1 MSDGDYMTLRAWYLG
16 NTTIRN
22 AKRLK
27 DGLRAL
33 VNSNLHGN
41 LEGTE
46 NEQEFAKLLDQAG
59 VVYLSRLHE
68 NPDSNVSDVGR
79 KWRAALMQLGFIRP
93 SSDVLNRLGLNYQSF
108 TITPNGFRLLEA
120 STLPMEQEC
129 FLRALLAHQIP
140 SSIESFPGEVFS
152 PLRIV
157 LETLN
162 LLDVEGHDAAISKEE
177 MGTIVQLVNSVETV
191 PGAVERIVKFRSQ
204 ISIYDNPKQRRD
216 FIKEYREGYSVGT
229 PTQSADT
236 LIDYAD
242 SNFRYLKLT
251 GLFVENG
258 NKLRFAEHK
267 KTMIRQIL
275 AETYSPIPSEQY
287 LEILW
292 NGLSLPT
299 DDVLRAI
306 ESIQSLLNFL
316 EEHGESVTVPNLLQ
330 MHAADLSQLRL
341 ELEDTWLKVL
351 EKQYARNQI
360 NEWQDIVEYL
370 RALTQPLRGRGIIPR
385 GEAPAYLE
393 WVLWRAFLAINS
405 LVNKPWEA
413 RRFRIDE
420 EFLPLGTAPGGGP
433 DMIFEFEHY
442 VIVVEVT
449 LTSSS
454 RQEAAEGE
462 PVRRHVA
469 QLHDEY
475 EARGKRVYGLFIA
488 NNIDTNTAET
498 FRIGVWYRQDDSR
511 MALDIVPLTLG
522 QFADLF
528 EAGFRSGG
536 QLDCTTVEQV
546 IRDCLAESRAEAPE
560 WKRRID
566 QRVQNV
572 VQRLN

>member
-1 MSDGDYMTLRAWYLG
+1 
-16 NTTIRN
+16 
-22 AKRLK
+22 
-27 DGLRAL
+27 
-33 VNSNLHGN
+33 
-41 LEGTE
+41 
-46 NEQEFAKLLDQAG
+46 
-59 VVYLSRLHE
+59 
-68 NPDSNVSDVGR
+68 
-79 KWRAALMQLGFIRP
+79 
-93 SSDVLNRLGLNYQSF
+93 
-108 TITPNGFRLLEA
+108 
-120 STLPMEQEC
+120 
-129 FLRALLAHQIP
+129 
-140 SSIESFPGEVFS
+140 
-152 PLRIV
+152 
-157 LETLN
+157 LN

>member
-1 MSDGDYMTLRAWYLG
+1 MTLRAWYLG

-46 NEQEFAKLLDQAG
+46 NEQEFAKLLDQEG

-68 NPDSNVSDVGR
+68 NHESNVSDVGR

-93 SSDVLNRLGLNYQSF
+93 SSDILERLGLDYQAF
-108 TITPNGFRLLEA
+108 TVTPNGSRLLEA
-120 STLPMEQEC
+120 CTLPMEQEC

-140 SSIESFPGEVFS
+140 SSIESFPGDVFS

-162 LLDVEGHDAAISKEE
+162 LLENEGHDAAISKEE
-177 MGTIVQLVNSVETV
+177 MGTIVQLVNSVDAV
-191 PGAVERIVKFRSQ
+191 PDAVTRIVNFRSQ
-204 ISIYDNPKQRRD
+204 ISIYDNPRQRRD
-216 FIKEYREGYSVGT
+216 FIREYRESYSAGT

-267 KTMIRQIL
+267 KTMIQQIL
-275 AETYSPIPSEQY
+275 AETYSPIPSDQY

-299 DDVLRAI
+299 DDELRAI
-306 ESIQSLLNFL
+306 ESIQSLLSFL
-316 EEHGESVTVPNLLQ
+316 QEHGESVSVPNLMQ
-330 MHAADLSQLRL
+330 MPVADLSQLRL

-351 EKQYARNQI
+351 EKQYAQNQL

-393 WVLWRAFLAINS
+393 WILWRAFLAINS
-405 LVNKPWEA
+405 LVNEPWEA

-469 QLHDEY
+469 QLYDEY
-475 EARGKRVYGLFIA
+475 DARGKRVYGLFIA

-511 MALDIVPLTLG
+511 MALDIVPLTLA

-536 QLDCTTVEQV
+536 RLDCTTVEQV

-566 QRVQNV
+566 QRVQNA
-572 VQRLN
+572 VQRMV

>member
-1 MSDGDYMTLRAWYLG
+1 
-16 NTTIRN
+16 
-22 AKRLK
+22 
-27 DGLRAL
+27 
-33 VNSNLHGN
+33 
-41 LEGTE
+41 
-46 NEQEFAKLLDQAG
+46 
-59 VVYLSRLHE
+59 
-68 NPDSNVSDVGR
+68 DSNVSDVGR

-306 ESIQSLLNFL
+306 E
-316 EEHGESVTVPNLLQ
+316 
-330 MHAADLSQLRL
+330 
-341 ELEDTWLKVL
+341 
-351 EKQYARNQI
+351 
-360 NEWQDIVEYL
+360 
-370 RALTQPLRGRGIIPR
+370 
-385 GEAPAYLE
+385 
-393 WVLWRAFLAINS
+393 
-405 LVNKPWEA
+405 
-413 RRFRIDE
+413 
-420 EFLPLGTAPGGGP
+420 
-433 DMIFEFEHY
+433 
-442 VIVVEVT
+442 
-449 LTSSS
+449 
-454 RQEAAEGE
+454 
-462 PVRRHVA
+462 
-469 QLHDEY
+469 
-475 EARGKRVYGLFIA
+475 
-488 NNIDTNTAET
+488 
-498 FRIGVWYRQDDSR
+498 
-511 MALDIVPLTLG
+511 
-522 QFADLF
+522 
-528 EAGFRSGG
+528 
-536 QLDCTTVEQV
+536 
-546 IRDCLAESRAEAPE
+546 
-560 WKRRID
+560 
-566 QRVQNV
+566 
-572 VQRLN
+572 

>member
-1 MSDGDYMTLRAWYLG
+1 MALKAWYLG

-22 AKRLK
+22 ARRLK
-27 DGLRAL
+27 DGLRVL
-33 VNSNLHGN
+33 VNSKLHGN

-46 NEQEFAKLLDQAG
+46 NEQEFAKLLDQEG

-93 SSDVLNRLGLNYQSF
+93 SSDVLKRLNMHFQAY
-108 TITPNGFRLLEA
+108 TVTPNGLRLLEA

-140 SSIESFPGEVFS
+140 SPIESFPGSVFS

-157 LETLN
+157 LETLS
-162 LLDVEGHDAAISKEE
+162 LLEKKGYDSSISKEE
-177 MGTIVQLVNSVETV
+177 MGTIVQLVTNIEDV
-191 PGAVERIVKFRSQ
+191 PVAVKRISEFRNQ
-204 ISIYDNPKQRRD
+204 ISSYNTPRQRRD
-216 FIKEYREGYSVGT
+216 FIREYREGYAAGT
-229 PTQSADT
+229 PTQSAET
-236 LIDYAD
+236 LMDYAD

-258 NKLRFAEHK
+258 SKLRIAEHK
-267 KTMIRQIL
+267 KTMVQQIL
-275 AETYSPIPSEQY
+275 ATPYQPIPSSEY
-287 LEILW
+287 LHVLW
-292 NGLSLPT
+292 NGSSLPT
-299 DDVLRAI
+299 DDQLQAV

-316 EEHGESVTVPNLLQ
+316 REHGEEIAVPNLWQ
-330 MHAADLSQLRL
+330 MNVADLSQLRL

-351 EKQYARNQI
+351 EKQYADKQVS
-360 NEWQDIVEYL
+360 EWKNIVEYL
-370 RALTQPLRGRGIIPR
+370 RALTHPIRERSIIPR

-420 EFLPLGTAPGGGP
+420 EFMPLGTAPGGGP
-433 DMIFEFEHY
+433 DMIFEFEHF
-442 VIVVEVT
+442 VLVVEVT

-462 PVRRHVA
+462 PVRRHIA
-469 QLHDEY
+469 QLYDEY
-475 EARGKRVYGLFIA
+475 YSKGKRVYGLFIA

-498 FRIGVWYRQDDSR
+498 FRIGVWYRADDSK
-511 MALDIVPLTLG
+511 MALDIVPLTLS

-528 EAGFRSGG
+528 EAGFSEGRK
-536 QLDCTTVEQV
+536 LDCVIVEQL
-546 IRDCLAESRAEAPE
+546 IRDCLAESRSEAPE
-560 WKRRID
+560 WKRRIQ
-566 QRVQNV
+566 QRVNNV
-572 VQRLN
+572 VERIKA

>member
-33 VNSNLHGN
+33 VTSTLHGN

-93 SSDVLNRLGLNYQSF
+93 SSDALNRLGLNYQPF
-108 TITPNGFRLLEA
+108 TVTPNGFRLLEA

-129 FLRALLAHQIP
+129 FLRALMAHQIP

-177 MGTIVQLVNSVETV
+177 MGTIVQLVNDVAAV
-191 PGAVERIVKFRSQ
+191 PDAVERIVNFRTQ

-216 FIKEYREGYSVGT
+216 FIREYRESYSAGT

-267 KTMIRQIL
+267 KTMIKQIL
-275 AETYSPIPSEQY
+275 AEMYSPIPSEHY

-299 DDVLRAI
+299 DDVMRAI

-316 EEHGESVTVPNLLQ
+316 EEHGESVVVPNLLQ
-330 MHAADLSQLRL
+330 MPAADLSQLRL

-442 VIVVEVT
+442 VVVVEVT

-536 QLDCTTVEQV
+536 QLDSTTIEQV

-572 VQRLN
+572 VQRLA

>member
-1 MSDGDYMTLRAWYLG
+1 MTLRAWYLG

-27 DGLRAL
+27 DGLRVL
-33 VNSNLHGN
+33 INSNLHGN

-46 NEQEFAKLLDQAG
+46 NEQAFAKLLDQEG

-93 SSDVLNRLGLNYQSF
+93 SSDVLNRLNMDYQPF
-108 TITPNGFRLLEA
+108 TVTPNGQRLLEA
-120 STLPMEQEC
+120 DTLPMEQEC

-140 SSIESFPGEVFS
+140 SPIESFPGDVFS

-157 LETLN
+157 LETLY
-162 LLDVEGHDAAISKEE
+162 LLERSGYDPSISKEE
-177 MGTIVQLVNSVETV
+177 MGTIVQLISNINDV
-191 PGAVERIVKFRSQ
+191 PSAVERIGSFRNQ
-204 ISIYDNPKQRRD
+204 IINYETPRQRRD
-216 FIKEYREGYSVGT
+216 FIREYRKSYASGT

-236 LIDYAD
+236 LMDYAD

-258 NKLRFAEHK
+258 NKLRIAEHK
-267 KTMIRQIL
+267 RNMVQQII
-275 AETYSPIPSEQY
+275 AEPYQPVPSEEY
-287 LEILW
+287 LHILW

-299 DDVLRAI
+299 DDQIRAI
-306 ESIQSLLNFL
+306 ESIQSLLTFL
-316 EEHGESVTVPNLLQ
+316 KEHGQEITVPNLYQ
-330 MHAADLSQLRL
+330 MGVADLSQIRL
-341 ELEDTWLKVL
+341 ELEDNWLKVL
-351 EKQYARNQI
+351 EKQYADNQVY
-360 NEWQDIVEYL
+360 EWQNIVEYL
-370 RALTQPLRGRGIIPR
+370 RALTQPIRGRGIIPR

-405 LVNKPWEA
+405 LTNKPWEA

-420 EFLPLGTAPGGGP
+420 EFMPLGTAPGGGP

-475 EARGKRVYGLFIA
+475 EAKGKRVYGLFIA

-498 FRIGVWYRQDDSR
+498 FRIGVWYRQNDSR

-528 EAGFRSGG
+528 EAGFSSGG
-536 QLDCTTVEQV
+536 RLDCLTVEQV

-560 WKRRID
+560 WKRRIAL
-566 QRVQNV
+566 RVQNV
-572 VQRLN
+572 VQRLA